1 MSLQEF
7 QRATADFIA
16 SPERCVRA
24 RADFGAEAA
33 GYNLSDREIR
43 RLQAMVNDPGMSANC
58 MLYRINRLTTV
69 LEVLPRTW
77 RLLGAAGEQELH
89 AFWRRHPDAVVQNA
103 EEASRFGAWLEE
115 RVASGQ
121 LPAGPFLDMLR
132 LELADFSRRQS
143 GYDDRERE

>member
-24 RADFGAEAA
+24 RADFGAEVA
-33 GYNLSDREIR
+33 GYTLTERERR

-58 MLYRINRLTTV
+58 MLYRINRLAPI

-77 RLLGAAGEQELH
+77 RLLGASAEQELH

-103 EEASRFGAWLEE
+103 KEANRFGTWIEE

-121 LPAGPFLDMLR
+121 LPAGPFLEILR
-132 LELADFSRRQS
+132 LELAGFSRRQS
-143 GYDDRERE
+143 VIP